1 MPPGYVPDAGDVVWL
16 QFDPQAGHEQA
27 GHGPAVVLSP
37 SAFNGRAGMIVC
49 CPTTTRIKGYPFEV
63 PIAGRPLSVVLADQ
77 VKSQDW
83 RARRA
88 VRKGRVSA
96 AELAEVRAKLRAL
109 IG

>member
-1 MPPGYVPDAGDVVWL
+1 M
-16 QFDPQAGHEQA
+16 
-27 GHGPAVVLSP
+27 
-37 SAFNGRAGMIVC
+37 MVC

-63 PIAGRPLSVVLADQ
+63 AISGTPPSVVLADQ

-83 RARRA
+83 RARLA
-88 VRKGRVSA
+88 ARKGRITA